1 MNWNLCKIHSTIYF
15 TWIRLNSKNNLLLD
29 GKHENAMKVVQVND
43 YKKKSQILWKNISK
57 KKVESAQINM
67 TTEYGIKPEMDS
79 SKRST

>member
-1 MNWNLCKIHSTIYF
+1 MNWNLCKIHSAIYF

>member
-1 MNWNLCKIHSTIYF
+1 MIIKKNHRSCEKIF
-15 TWIRLNSKNNLLLD
+15 
-29 GKHENAMKVVQVND
+29 Q
-43 YKKKSQILWKNISK
+43 K